1 MNRGRGVVT
10 GLLLLVLPACGL
22 LFREAPEDDPNAV
35 PGPNDVGARG
45 ELVTGGEAP
54 DLIPSGAGRLSHSQI
69 SIVLQR
75 GDLRMLVTP
84 LDEGIIRTAAPDTW
98 QRLNA
103 LAESY
108 RTTAHLRPGADA
120 SDALFL
126 VALHAETRSA
136 TFEPADVA
144 LTSQGVRHL
153 PLDIQGLTPG
163 WSRNRVDPRELE
175 MAIYAFSSSL
185 DPADGLE
192 LEYQEV
198 RSRDWERR
206 LPAILSEQA
215 RLMGR
220 GGG

>member
-22 LFREAPEDDPNAV
+22 LFREAPQDAPNAV
-35 PGPNDVGARG
+35 RDMEETGAG
-45 ELVTGGEAP
+45 DELVTGEGAP
-54 DLIPSGAGRLSHSQI
+54 ELIPSGAGRLSHQEI

-120 SDALFL
+120 ADALFL

-136 TFEPADVA
+136 TFEPSDMA
-144 LTSQGVRHL
+144 LTSQGIRHL
-153 PLDIQGLTPG
+153 PLDIRGLTPG
-163 WSRNRVDPRELE
+163 WSRSRVDQGGLE